1 MTYKLEN
8 VPEEL
13 DRARRARA
21 AAEHK
26 SLEQTILDAVARE
39 LGVGGRTRTDQ
50 SDIGLE
56 EKQEQKAAVE
66 DSGSVMRRDLS
77 DIAGKRTIDD
87 EARAVFEELRR
98 IDPGLWR

>member
-87 EARAVFEELRR
+87 EARRF
-98 IDPGLWR
+98 